1 MTAAI
6 LALCLI
12 LSVLVWGVAMIL
24 VYELWAKR
32 RADDDIFTISTWW
45 DRLVHRRVVPR
56 LILGVVLTWL
66 FLFLFGDLVLE
77 LY

>member
-1 MTAAI
+1 MNAPI

-12 LSVLVWGVAMIL
+12 LSVLAWGAGMIVFYEIWAVRKTDD
-24 VYELWAKR
+24 VY
-32 RADDDIFTISTWW
+32 TISTWW
-45 DRLVHRRVVPR
+45 DRLAKRRLLPR
-56 LILGVVLTWL
+56 IVLGVLLTGL